1 MTSSYFVDKPDC
13 STHTIFPGIDIH
25 TMAGSHMM
33 LSLVEMRPDSVVEE
47 HAHPHEQMGM
57 VLEGRATFY
66 VGAEQKTLEAG
77 QMYRIPGGVTHR
89 VVASNQGAKAL
100 DFFHPVREDYL

>member
-1 MTSSYFVDKPDC
+1 MTSLYFVDKSDC
-13 STHTIFPGIDIH
+13 SAHTIFPGIDIY

-33 LSLVEMRPDSVVEE
+33 LSLVEMRPDSVVED

-57 VLEGRATFY
+57 LLEGRATFY
-66 VGAEQKTLEAG
+66 VGEEQKTLEAG
-77 QMYRIPGGVTHR
+77 EMYRIPGGVTHR